1 MASKH
6 SLRSTLRPTEAGPKA
21 MGPAMVRLGRDLKS
35 SSQRLPYLLLHAW
48 IIFEMKD
55 DEKESLL
62 KERRKVSENRRP
74 LAERMRPCTILE
86 VFGQE
91 HILGKGCLLPNLI
104 KENRVGNLILAGPPG
119 SGKTTLA
126 TVIAAESRCKI
137 LKINAVT
144 SNVAELR
151 DALKLARYYGSANC
165 YLFIDEIH
173 RFNKAQ
179 QDLLLPDVES
189 GNARLIGATTHNPRY
204 YVIDPL
210 LSRCHLFTLEPLS
223 VPVIEGSLRVALN
236 DCERGLGSRSCE
248 ADKVI
253 LEQIAL
259 LAEGDLRRGYNF
271 LETIVEALPVGA
283 KLTDQELAVFS
294 RERNI
299 RYDRDED
306 EHYDTASA
314 FIKSMR
320 GNDPDAALY
329 WLAKML
335 AGGEDPRFI
344 ARRLVIFASEDVGL
358 ADSRA
363 LLLADA
369 AFRACEII
377 GLPECELNL
386 AHVTIFLATCPK
398 SNSST
403 LAIGKAKRAIREKSL
418 QSIPSAIRDRH
429 GRNKKNRSGNENF
442 YLYSH
447 DFPENVSGQDYLDE
461 QLELYSPKN
470 SGAEVAIGERLSLWK
485 SMRRDLQA

>member
-1 MASKH
+1 
-6 SLRSTLRPTEAGPKA
+6 

-62 KERRKVSENRRP
+62 EERGKVSENRRP

-126 TVIAAESRCKI
+126 TVIAAESGCKI

-447 DFPENVSGQDYLDE
+447 DFPENISGQDYLDE

>member
-1 MASKH
+1 
-6 SLRSTLRPTEAGPKA
+6 
-21 MGPAMVRLGRDLKS
+21 
-35 SSQRLPYLLLHAW
+35 
-48 IIFEMKD
+48 MKD

-126 TVIAAESRCKI
+126 TVIAAESGCKI

-299 RYDRDED
+299 RYDKDED

-447 DFPENVSGQDYLDE
+447 DFPENISGQDYLDE
-461 QLELYSPKN
+461 QLELYSPKD

>member
-1 MASKH
+1 M
-6 SLRSTLRPTEAGPKA
+6 
-21 MGPAMVRLGRDLKS
+21 
-35 SSQRLPYLLLHAW
+35 
-48 IIFEMKD
+48 IFEMKD
-55 DEKESLL
+55 DEKESLWE
-62 KERRKVSENRRP
+62 ERGKVSENRRP

-126 TVIAAESRCKI
+126 TVIAAESGCKI

-189 GNARLIGATTHNPRY
+189 GDARLIGATTHNPRY

-283 KLTDQELAVFS
+283 KLTDRELAVFS

-335 AGGEDPRFI
+335 AGGEDPRFL

-363 LLLADA
+363 LLLANA

-403 LAIGKAKRAIREKSL
+403 LAIGKAKRAIRETPL

-429 GRNKKNRSGNENF
+429 GRNKKNRNENESF

-461 QLELYSPKN
+461 PLELYSPKN
-470 SGAEVAIGERLSLWK
+470 SGGEVAIGERLSYWK
-485 SMRRDLQA
+485 SMRRDLHA

>member
-1 MASKH
+1 
-6 SLRSTLRPTEAGPKA
+6 
-21 MGPAMVRLGRDLKS
+21 
-35 SSQRLPYLLLHAW
+35 
-48 IIFEMKD
+48 MKD

-62 KERRKVSENRRP
+62 EERGKVSENRRP

-126 TVIAAESRCKI
+126 TVIAAESGCKI

-299 RYDRDED
+299 RYDKDED

-377 GLPECELNL
+377 GFPECELNL

-403 LAIGKAKRAIREKSL
+403 LAIGKAKRAIREKPL

-461 QLELYSPKN
+461 QLEIYSPKN